1 MVWRC
6 VAGRGRTL
14 AFVAFGVASGSTGWG
29 SIQDATPPV
38 TPRVPLL
45 GADGQDEDLGWTE
58 EALATLPEV
67 DVDAPFVTDLETFL
81 AGAREPAISADGRY
95 LVLESAPP
103 FEKVAR
109 SPESDGSPLRADDD
123 GGRGIWRI
131 DVDTHEVLRVDEPPG
146 HEAEAGGIGG
156 RAPSISANGR
166 YVAFHTAAALE
177 AGDTNGRD
185 DVYRRD
191 LSTGELL
198 RISLGPDGGELDGN
212 SRAASLSGDGQRIV
226 FESDAPAL
234 APELEER
241 STQVFLHDVVTGT
254 TRWLSRPVGNP
265 AGHLPC
271 RGPRIAANGE
281 LVVFE
286 SASSILDEHL
296 DPGGHNHIFAV
307 PVLGPRAEPG
317 PVERI
322 SLGPRGELA
331 DHGAAGASV
340 TADGRWVAFRSRS
353 HWLPRGAHGGWI
365 DQVWLRDRNDGTT
378 RLVDRSVEDCPATS
392 DARHPLISA
401 DGRTLA
407 YIAHEARCD
416 GERAEAR
423 LHLVNL
429 ESGKIRRVG
438 AAAPSPSYFGGA
450 ALSGDGRRYALES
463 RKGQGLEAGVG
474 LGSRPTGP
482 QPRTYCMSQTNSLGC
497 TPRISCIGRPS
508 ASSGSP
514 FYLRVDRI
522 VARRAGVLIYSV
534 MGPNQ
539 RSFGGGFLCVQRPLV
554 RCSLGDSG
562 GTEGKCN
569 GSYQTDFMELVRGRL
584 DPSLLP
590 GATVWAQYWSR
601 DPESTEG
608 TTNLSDAIEFTIQ
621 G

>member
-1 MVWRC
+1 MVWRG
-6 VAGRGRTL
+6 VAAGGRSL
-14 AFVAFGVASGSTGWG
+14 VFVILGVASGGLGWG
-29 SIQDATPPV
+29 SVQESTPSAPDVQDV
-38 TPRVPLL
+38 
-45 GADGQDEDLGWTE
+45 DLEWTE
-58 EALATLPEV
+58 EALAELPV
-67 DVDAPFVTDLETFL
+67 GDLDAPLVADLETFL
-81 AGAREPAISADGRY
+81 AGAREPDLSADGRY

-103 FEKVAR
+103 FEKVAM
-109 SPESDGSPLRADDD
+109 SPESGASSLGPDEDGV
-123 GGRGIWRI
+123 RGIWRI
-131 DVDTHEVLRVDEPPG
+131 DVDTHEVVRVDESLGLEMPSG
-146 HEAEAGGIGG
+146 VLGG

-166 YVAFHTAAALE
+166 YVAFHTSAALE
-177 AGDTNGRD
+177 VSDTNERD

-212 SRAASLSGDGQRIV
+212 SRSASISGDGQRIV
-226 FESDAPAL
+226 FESDAPSL
-234 APELEER
+234 ATDLDER
-241 STQVFLHDVVTGT
+241 STQVFLHDMATRT
-254 TRWLSRPVGNP
+254 TRWFSRPLGDP
-265 AGHLPC
+265 SGHLPC
-271 RGPRIAANGE
+271 RAPRIAANGG

-286 SASSILDEHL
+286 SASSILDERL
-296 DPGGHNHIFAV
+296 DPGGHNHVFAV
-307 PVLGPRAEPG
+307 AVVGERAEPG
-317 PVERI
+317 TVERV

-331 DHGAAGASV
+331 DHGASGASLS
-340 TADGRWVAFRSRS
+340 ADGRWVAFRSRS

-365 DQVWLRDRNDGTT
+365 EQIWLRDRQVGSTSM
-378 RLVDRSVEDCPATS
+378 VDRSVADCPATS

-429 ESGKIRRVG
+429 ETGKIRMVG
-438 AAAPSPSYFGGA
+438 AAASSPSYFGGA

-463 RKGQGLEAGVG
+463 RAGQGSTAGVG

-482 QPRTYCMSQTNSLGC
+482 QPRIYCVSQTNSLGC
-497 TPRISCIGRPS
+497 TPRISSIGRPS

-562 GTEGKCN
+562 GVEGKCN
-569 GSYQTDFMELVRGRL
+569 GSYQTDFLELVRGRQ

-601 DPESTEG
+601 DPESEDG